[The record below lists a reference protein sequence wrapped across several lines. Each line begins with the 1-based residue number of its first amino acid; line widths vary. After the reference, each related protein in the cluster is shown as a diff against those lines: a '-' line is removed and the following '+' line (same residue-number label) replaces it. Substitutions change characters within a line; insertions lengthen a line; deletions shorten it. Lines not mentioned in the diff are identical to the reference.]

1 MKSRRGSA
9 TVSGI
14 WSRSPLSVNRWEGP
28 GTRDPPRKPGDLPER
43 EVTTLR
49 IREGPWRVGQESRA
63 ERNKTSSGD
72 PQEVV
77 FLRVLSLSTL
87 RIYRQSGV
95 ATRLAVGSS
104 VLLLLVLAT
113 ALASL
118 SLGPVNIPVDHV
130 ASIVLSYLGL
140 DFATFGR
147 TEQLVIEQIRIPRIL
162 VGALVGMALG
172 VAGATMQ
179 GLFRNPMADPGI
191 IGVSAGGAVG
201 AVVAIASGLA
211 SLFFLALPAFAFVGA
226 VAASFLVY
234 GIAAVGGRFSM
245 ATLLLAGVA
254 VNAFLGAIVSAII
267 ILLPDNAS
275 LREILFWLAGGL
287 DSRSWEHVR
296 IAAPLILGG
305 TAVIVAMARDLNLL
319 TLGDDEARSMGVRV
333 GLTRMSL
340 LAAAALV
347 TGAAVAV
354 SGTIAFVGL
363 VTPHILRLVLGPDH
377 RVLIPMSALGGAVFV
392 MLADTVARTIIQP
405 AEFRV
410 GVLTAFVGAPFF
422 IFLLIRNK
430 RQVYS
435 L

>member
-1 MKSRRGSA
+1 M
-9 TVSGI
+9 
-14 WSRSPLSVNRWEGP
+14 
-28 GTRDPPRKPGDLPER
+28 
-43 EVTTLR
+43 
-49 IREGPWRVGQESRA
+49 SRA
-63 ERNKTSSGD
+63 VGLARLDG
-72 PQEVV
+72 
-77 FLRVLSLSTL
+77 
-87 RIYRQSGV
+87 YRQSGV
-95 ATRLAVGSS
+95 NTRLAIGSS
-104 VLLLLVLAT
+104 VLGLMVMAAALV
-113 ALASL
+113 SL
-118 SLGPVNIPVDHV
+118 SVGPVSIPASHV
-130 ASIVLSYLGL
+130 ASIVLSLVGL
-140 DFATFGR
+140 DLVDFGR
-147 TEQLVIEQIRIPRIL
+147 TEQLVVEQIRLPRIV

-201 AVVAIASGLA
+201 AVVAIATGMAGL
-211 SLFFLALPAFAFVGA
+211 FYLALPAFAFAGA
-226 VAASFLVY
+226 LAATFLVY

-267 ILLPDNAS
+267 LLLPDNSA

-296 IAAPLILGG
+296 ISAPLIVGG
-305 TAVIVAMARDLNLL
+305 TVVVILMARDLNLL

-333 GLTRMSL
+333 GAARVTL
-340 LAAAALV
+340 LAASALA

-363 VTPHILRLVLGPDH
+363 VTPHVLRLMLGPDH
-377 RVLIPMSALGGAVFV
+377 RVLVPMSAAGGAVFV
-392 MLADTVARTIIQP
+392 IVADTVARTIIQP

-422 IFLLIRNK
+422 ILLLIRNK
-430 RQVYS
+430 RRVYS

>member
-1 MKSRRGSA
+1 M
-9 TVSGI
+9 
-14 WSRSPLSVNRWEGP
+14 
-28 GTRDPPRKPGDLPER
+28 
-43 EVTTLR
+43 
-49 IREGPWRVGQESRA
+49 SRA
-63 ERNKTSSGD
+63 IGLTRLEG
-72 PQEVV
+72 
-77 FLRVLSLSTL
+77 
-87 RIYRQSGV
+87 YRQSGV
-95 ATRLAVGSS
+95 GVRLAIGSS
-104 VLLLLVLAT
+104 VLGMLVLAA
-113 ALASL
+113 ALVSL
-118 SLGPVNIPVDHV
+118 SLGPVSIPATHV
-130 ASIVLSYLGL
+130 ASIVLSSAGL
-140 DFATFGR
+140 DLVDFGR
-147 TEQLVIEQIRIPRIL
+147 TEQLVVEQIRLPRIV
-162 VGALVGMALG
+162 VGALVGAALG

-201 AVVAIASGLA
+201 AVVAIATGMAGL
-211 SLFFLALPAFAFVGA
+211 FYLALPAFAFAGA
-226 VAASFLVY
+226 LAATFLVY

-267 ILLPDNAS
+267 LLLPDNSA

-296 IAAPLILGG
+296 ISAPLIIGG
-305 TAVIVAMARDLNLL
+305 AIVVILMARDLNLL

-333 GLTRMSL
+333 ETARVTL
-340 LAAAALV
+340 LAASALA

-363 VTPHILRLVLGPDH
+363 VTPHVLRLMLGPDH
-377 RVLIPMSALGGAVFV
+377 RVLVPMSAAGGAVFV
-392 MLADTVARTIIQP
+392 IVADTVARTIIQP

-422 IFLLIRNK
+422 ILLLIRNK
-430 RQVYS
+430 RRVYS

>member
-1 MKSRRGSA
+1 MIR
-9 TVSGI
+9 TVGANAL
-14 WSRSPLSVNRWEGP
+14 RS
-28 GTRDPPRKPGDLPER
+28 
-43 EVTTLR
+43 
-49 IREGPWRVGQESRA
+49 
-63 ERNKTSSGD
+63 
-72 PQEVV
+72 
-77 FLRVLSLSTL
+77 
-87 RIYRQSGV
+87 YRQSGV
-95 ATRLAVGSS
+95 VTRLVASS
-104 VLLLLVLAT
+104 SIILLLVLAA
-113 ALASL
+113 ALVSL
-118 SLGPVNIPVDHV
+118 SLGPVNIASGRV
-130 ASIVLSYLGL
+130 ASIVLSYAGL
-140 DFATFGR
+140 DFAAFGR
-147 TEQLVIEQIRIPRIL
+147 TEQLVIEQIRLPRIV

-201 AVVAIASGLA
+201 AVVAIATGMA
-211 SLFFLALPAFAFVGA
+211 GLFFLALPVFAFVGA
-226 VAASFLVY
+226 MGAAFLVY

-267 ILLPDNAS
+267 ILLPDNGA

-296 IAAPLILGG
+296 ISAPLVLLG
-305 TAVIVAMARDLNLL
+305 TAVIVGMSRDLNLL
-319 TLGDDEARSMGVRV
+319 TLGDDEARSMGIRVDAVRV
-333 GLTRMSL
+333 FL

-363 VTPHILRLVLGPDH
+363 VTPHILRLILGPDH
-377 RVLIPMSALGGAVFV
+377 RVLIPMSALGGAAFV
-392 MLADTVARTIIQP
+392 ILADTVARVVIQP
-405 AEFRV
+405 AELRV
-410 GVLTAFVGAPFF
+410 SIITAFVGAPFF
-422 IFLLIRNK
+422 IFLLIKNK